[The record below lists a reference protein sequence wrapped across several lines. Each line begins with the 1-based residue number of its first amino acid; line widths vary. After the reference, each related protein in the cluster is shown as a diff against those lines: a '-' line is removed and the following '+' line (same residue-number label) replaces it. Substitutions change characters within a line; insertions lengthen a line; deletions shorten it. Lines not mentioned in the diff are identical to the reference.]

1 MEIAWQ
7 KVVGT
12 CAGCIPKGE
21 NVENQPPATAPPL
34 GPTGGAP
41 SSNDRLLAA
50 LGYPI
55 WIVALISLLMEGP
68 KDRPFTRYHAV
79 QALGFNVA
87 AFIFYFVAGILSVC
101 VSQVAWILGCL
112 TWMLFILPFLAALY
126 FAYLAYSKTQYF
138 EIPLVTDLMQQ
149 QGWLQKPGGPG
160 NPPASPPENQ
170 F

>member
-1 MEIAWQ
+1 MIAWR
-7 KVVGT
+7 KVVGAR
-12 CAGCIPKGE
+12 AGCLQKGE
-21 NVENQPPATAPPL
+21 KVENQPPATAPPVM
-34 GPTGGAP
+34 PTGGAP

-55 WIVALISLLMEGP
+55 WIVALIALLMEGP

-87 AFIFYFVAGILSVC
+87 AFIFYFAVGILSFC
-101 VSQVAWILGCL
+101 VTQVLWILGCL
-112 TWMLFILPFLAALY
+112 MWMLIFVPFLAALY
-126 FAYLAYSKTQYF
+126 YAYLAYSKAQYF

>member
-1 MEIAWQ
+1 VDQ
-7 KVVGT
+7 
-12 CAGCIPKGE
+12 
-21 NVENQPPATAPPL
+21 QPPAPAPPMVTPA
-34 GPTGGAP
+34 GTP

-55 WIVALISLLMEGP
+55 WIVALIALLLDGP

-87 AFIFYFVAGILSVC
+87 AFIFYFVAGIFSFC
-101 VSQVAWILGCL
+101 VGQVAWILGCL
-112 TWMLFILPFLAALY
+112 TWMLFFVPFLAALY
-126 FAYLAYSKTQYF
+126 FAYLAYTKAEYF

-149 QGWLQKPGGPG
+149 QGWLKKPGDPG
-160 NPPASPPENQ
+160 NRPDTG

>member
-1 MEIAWQ
+1 MVRYVLE
-7 KVVGT
+7 
-12 CAGCIPKGE
+12 GE
-21 NVENQPPATAPPL
+21 TVENQPPRVVPSVAP
-34 GPTGGAP
+34 GGAP

-55 WIVALISLLMEGP
+55 WIVALIALLLEGP

-112 TWMLFILPFLAALY
+112 TWMLFVLPFFAALY
-126 FAYLAYSKTQYF
+126 FAYLAYSKAQYF
-138 EIPLVTDLMQQ
+138 EIPLITDLMSQ
-149 QGWLQKPGGPG
+149 QGWLKKPGSGPPSG
-160 NPPASPPENQ
+160 PDTEPDNR